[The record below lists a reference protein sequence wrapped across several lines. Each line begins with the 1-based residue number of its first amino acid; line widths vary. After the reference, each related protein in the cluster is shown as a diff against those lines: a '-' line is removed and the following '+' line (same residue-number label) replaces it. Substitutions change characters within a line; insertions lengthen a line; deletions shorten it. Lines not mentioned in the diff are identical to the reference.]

1 MSAPENTASVYLYR
15 LAPAGEDQVRALV
28 DQLLGQSGWTFGG
41 ASIWDVVQD
50 SDPERLRQNLR
61 AIRLLSAEIPL
72 DVRGDFGHAFNKDVE
87 VRWKRID
94 AASYDRKR
102 IDAASYDVL
111 VLREQPLAPESLPQ
125 LRHALRADPAER
137 VIALQSDEH
146 PPLRG
151 KYYYGRG
158 NGVVLVRYTR
168 LEEAN
173 Q

>member
-1 MSAPENTASVYLYR
+1 MSAPENTASVYLYL

-28 DQLLGQSGWTFGG
+28 DQLLGQNGWTFGG
-41 ASIWDVVQD
+41 TLVWNAQGPSA
-50 SDPERLRQNLR
+50 QNLR
-61 AIRLLSAEIPL
+61 PIEPLLIGAEL
-72 DVRGDFGHAFNKDVE
+72 KVRGDFGHAFNQETE
-87 VRWKRID
+87 VRWKRTGV
-94 AASYDRKR
+94 
-102 IDAASYDVL
+102 ASYDVL